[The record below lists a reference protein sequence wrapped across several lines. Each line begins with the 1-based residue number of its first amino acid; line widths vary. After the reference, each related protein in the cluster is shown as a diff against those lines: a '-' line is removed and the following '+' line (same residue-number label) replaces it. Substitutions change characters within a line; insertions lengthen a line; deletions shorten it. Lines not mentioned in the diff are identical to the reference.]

1 MSADPRLQRWL
12 DHMAGDRSVDSL
24 RPLLAEDATF
34 HSPVVHTPQRG
45 IDLTTAYL
53 SAADTVFGNGSF
65 DYVRMIVD
73 GDDGMLE
80 FAAELDGIHINGV
93 DIIHWNADGLI
104 DDFKVMVRP
113 LKAINMLWKM
123 MAAQLEKQAG

>member
-53 SAADTVFGNGSF
+53 GAADTVFGNGSF

>member
-12 DHMAGDRSVDSL
+12 DHMEGDRSVDSL

-34 HSPVVHTPQRG
+34 HSPVVHTPQEG
-45 IDLTTAYL
+45 IELTTAYL

-65 DYVRMIVD
+65 EYVRTIVD
-73 GDDGMLE
+73 GDDAMLE
-80 FAAELDGIHINGV
+80 FTAELDGIHINGI
-93 DIIHWNADGLI
+93 DIIHWNANGLI

>member
-12 DHMAGDRSVDSL
+12 DHMEGERSVDTL
-24 RPLLAEDATF
+24 RPLLAGDATF
-34 HSPVVHTPQRG
+34 HSPVVHTPQEG
-45 IDLTTAYL
+45 IERTLAYL

-65 DYVRMIVD
+65 KYVRTIVD
-73 GDDGMLE
+73 GDNAMLE
-80 FAAELDGIHINGV
+80 FTAELDGIHINGI
-93 DIIHWNADGLI
+93 DIIHWNSDGLI

-123 MAAQLEKQAG
+123 MAAQLEKPAG